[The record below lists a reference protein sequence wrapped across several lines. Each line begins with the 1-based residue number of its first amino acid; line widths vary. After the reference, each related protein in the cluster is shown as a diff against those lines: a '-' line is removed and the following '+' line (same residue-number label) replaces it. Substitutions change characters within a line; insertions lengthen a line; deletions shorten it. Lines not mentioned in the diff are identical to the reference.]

1 VKPFELLSLAYR
13 HAVDAAHP
21 SKHLARYLP
30 DLPGGR
36 LVVVGAGKAAAGM
49 AQAVEAHYPLDS
61 LSGLVITRYGHA
73 LPTQKIEVIEASHPV
88 PDLAGQQAVQK
99 LLSQLQD
106 LTPDDLVLCLI
117 SGGGSAL
124 LVSPSGVTLEQKAEL
139 TKALLKSGA
148 DITEMNTVRKHLSSV
163 KGGQLAIAAS
173 PARVVSLI
181 VSDVVGDDLSSI
193 ASGPTVPDPS
203 TFANALEILERYDI
217 EAPEAKAHLQK
228 GIEGKISETPKP
240 GEALFQNVTNTLV
253 ASGQQSLEAIARFFK
268 SQNITPYILS
278 DSVTGEAREVAKVHA
293 ALARQIVRYGQPFQK
308 PVFQK
313 PCVLISGG
321 ETTVTVRGQGR
332 GGRNG
337 EFALS
342 LALELDGLENVY
354 ALAAD
359 SDGIDGSEDNA
370 GAFVTP
376 DCLQKIGKAKAKRL
390 LDSNNSYSFFE
401 EAKTLFVTGPTN
413 TNVNDIR
420 MILIG

>member
-1 VKPFELLSLAYR
+1 MNPLELLSQAYT
-13 HAVDAAHP
+13 HAIDAAHP
-21 SKHLARYLP
+21 SKHLAKYLP
-30 DLPGGR
+30 ELPKGR
-36 LVVVGAGKAAAGM
+36 LIVVGAGKAAAGM
-49 AQAVEAHYPLDS
+49 AQAVEAHYPLEK
-61 LSGLVITRYGHA
+61 LEGLVITRYGHA

-88 PDLAGQQAVQK
+88 PDVAGQEATQK
-99 LLSQLQD
+99 LLGKLQG

-124 LVSPSGVTLEQKAEL
+124 FVAPDGISLEQKAEL

-148 DITEMNTVRKHLSSV
+148 DITEMNTLRKHLSRV
-163 KGGQLAIAAS
+163 KGGQLARAAF
-173 PARVVSLI
+173 PAQVVSLI
-181 VSDVVGDDLSSI
+181 VSDVVGDDLTSI

-203 TFANALEILERYDI
+203 TFADALEILNRYQI

-228 GIEGKISETPKP
+228 GVAGKISETPKP
-240 GEALFQNVTNTLV
+240 GDALFQNVVNTLV

-268 SQNITPYILS
+268 SQNITPHILS
-278 DSVTGEAREVAKVHA
+278 DSITGEAREAAKVHA
-293 ALARQIVRYGQPFQK
+293 AVARQIVRYGQPL
-308 PVFQK
+308 QK

-342 LALELDGLENVY
+342 LAIELDGLENVY

-376 DCLQKIGKAKAKRL
+376 ECLEVVGKAKAKRL
-390 LDSNNSYSFFE
+390 LGFNDSYSFFE
-401 EAKTLFVTGPTN
+401 EARTLFVTGPTN

-420 MILIG
+420 IILLL

>member
-1 VKPFELLSLAYR
+1 MKPFELLSQAYR
-13 HAVDAAHP
+13 HAIDAAHP
-21 SKHLARYLP
+21 SEHLAKYLP
-30 DLPGGR
+30 ALPKGR
-36 LVVVGAGKAAAGM
+36 LLIVGAGKAAASM
-49 AQAVEAHYPLDS
+49 AQAVEVYYPLS
-61 LSGLVITRYGHA
+61 RLEGLVITRYGHA

-88 PDLAGQQAVQK
+88 PDVAGQQATHK
-99 LLSQLQD
+99 LLQCLQD
-106 LTPDDLVLCLI
+106 LTQDDLVLCLI

-124 LVSPSGVTLEQKAEL
+124 LVSPSGVSLEQKADL
-139 TKALLKSGA
+139 TKVLLKSGA
-148 DITEMNTVRKHLSSV
+148 DITDMNTVRKHLSRV
-163 KGGQLAIAAS
+163 KGGQLARAAS
-173 PARVVSLI
+173 PAKVVSLI
-181 VSDVVGDDLSSI
+181 VSDVVGDDLTSI

-203 TFANALEILERYDI
+203 TFADALEILNRYNIASSEARAHFER
-217 EAPEAKAHLQK
+217 
-228 GIEGKISETPKP
+228 GIAGEILETSKP

-253 ASGQQSLEAIARFFK
+253 ASGQQSLEAIASFFK

-278 DSVTGEAREVAKVHA
+278 SSITGEAREVAKVHA

-308 PVFQK
+308 P
-313 PCVLISGG
+313 CVLISGG
-321 ETTVTVRGQGR
+321 ETTVSVRGQGR

-359 SDGIDGSEDNA
+359 SDGIDGSENNA

-376 DCLQKIGKAKAKRL
+376 ECLQTVGKANAKRL
-390 LDSNNSYSFFE
+390 LGLNDSYSFFE

-420 MILIG
+420 IILIR